1 MVHFRIHFSYPL
13 LLLVFLL
20 GLAITALLY
29 FRLSKKYRKNRNR
42 VTSTVLHLIVFAL
55 AVLTMAG
62 TMFTYEVP
70 NKENQIILLVD
81 VSDTEEQ
88 SREARDAFVKTI
100 LDMGQY
106 DGFSIGIVTF
116 GYNQVYAVEMTDKIS
131 VSDMMNRY
139 QSAEQPD
146 TSATDIAA
154 ALTYTADLFTNPE
167 AGRIVLVTDGKETD
181 EKASSVI
188 RSVSA
193 RGIGVDVANIPSAY
207 EGSDMQ
213 LVGAVLPDYHVS
225 PGAGCVVAATLYAQ
239 TAGDVRV
246 EFFDNGNLVSTQDL
260 KAAVGTQ
267 NVTFNHTFTGAGL
280 HTLSF
285 RLSTGTNDVLKENNT
300 YYTYMNLENF
310 DNVLILEHKNGESD
324 RLKAL
329 LTEGENAYK
338 VTVKNIRTD
347 RTVPTTTEEMR
358 QYDQVILNNIARA
371 DMPEGF
377 EELLQE
383 YVSVYGGGLFTVGGA
398 DEQPG
403 VTGDDR
409 FIAHAYNR
417 EDMWGSIYQELL
429 PVQAIKYTPPIG
441 LMVIVDRSGS
451 MSEVDGSTGSTYYE
465 LALSGARGCLEALT
479 ERDYFGLMTLDS
491 DYETLLPLTPRSQDN
506 KIKKAIFDAQ
516 ELGPTGGTVFPDA
529 IERASRALLSLNVA
543 RRHVIIVTDG
553 QVPEKQE
560 KEYLDYIQKYHK
572 NNGITYSVVGIGV
585 AEGSAA
591 ATQMKTACDA
601 GGGRLYALMNGTS
614 VTESMREDLRV
625 PDIKEVNYDTYYPTV
640 RNTLSTL
647 LNGIKLSTTEDGH
660 QTPKMTASLDGF
672 FGVKVKDG
680 AELVLMGDY
689 DVPVYAQWK
698 YGKGTV
704 GSFMCDLNGT
714 WSSDFLTETTENNG
728 SGRQFIRNVVSAL
741 MPMESVRENQI
752 TVNIETDNYTNL
764 LSVFSQLGD
773 GERIV
778 GYLKNMADAS
788 GTPLSL
794 NEVTA
799 VPEGERLESLACY
812 VTSAL
817 SAANKYSRA
826 GFVIKQAGVYELSL
840 QKVDEAG
847 NVLAEYTTYRSFSY
861 SEEYD
866 QTTIPTNADLAVS
879 LAALAKNGGGS
890 LIVKNEDPIEVFA
903 NFVTSVQ
910 KSFDPRYL
918 FMILALILFL
928 ADVAVRKFKFKWP
941 HELIR
946 AHREKVQKKKGG
958 SDQ

>member
-300 YYTYMNLENF
+300 YY
-310 DNVLILEHKNGESD
+310 
-324 RLKAL
+324 
-329 LTEGENAYK
+329 
-338 VTVKNIRTD
+338 RT
-347 RTVPTTTEEMR
+347 
-358 QYDQVILNNIARA
+358 
-371 DMPEGF
+371 
-377 EELLQE
+377 
-383 YVSVYGGGLFTVGGA
+383 
-398 DEQPG
+398 
-403 VTGDDR
+403 
-409 FIAHAYNR
+409 
-417 EDMWGSIYQELL
+417 
-429 PVQAIKYTPPIG
+429 
-441 LMVIVDRSGS
+441 
-451 MSEVDGSTGSTYYE
+451 
-465 LALSGARGCLEALT
+465 
-479 ERDYFGLMTLDS
+479 
-491 DYETLLPLTPRSQDN
+491 
-506 KIKKAIFDAQ
+506 
-516 ELGPTGGTVFPDA
+516 
-529 IERASRALLSLNVA
+529 
-543 RRHVIIVTDG
+543 
-553 QVPEKQE
+553 
-560 KEYLDYIQKYHK
+560 
-572 NNGITYSVVGIGV
+572 
-585 AEGSAA
+585 
-591 ATQMKTACDA
+591 
-601 GGGRLYALMNGTS
+601 
-614 VTESMREDLRV
+614 
-625 PDIKEVNYDTYYPTV
+625 
-640 RNTLSTL
+640 
-647 LNGIKLSTTEDGH
+647 
-660 QTPKMTASLDGF
+660 
-672 FGVKVKDG
+672 
-680 AELVLMGDY
+680 
-689 DVPVYAQWK
+689 
-698 YGKGTV
+698 
-704 GSFMCDLNGT
+704 
-714 WSSDFLTETTENNG
+714 
-728 SGRQFIRNVVSAL
+728 
-741 MPMESVRENQI
+741 
-752 TVNIETDNYTNL
+752 
-764 LSVFSQLGD
+764 
-773 GERIV
+773 
-778 GYLKNMADAS
+778 
-788 GTPLSL
+788 
-794 NEVTA
+794 
-799 VPEGERLESLACY
+799 
-812 VTSAL
+812 
-817 SAANKYSRA
+817 
-826 GFVIKQAGVYELSL
+826 
-840 QKVDEAG
+840 
-847 NVLAEYTTYRSFSY
+847 
-861 SEEYD
+861 
-866 QTTIPTNADLAVS
+866 
-879 LAALAKNGGGS
+879 
-890 LIVKNEDPIEVFA
+890 
-903 NFVTSVQ
+903 
-910 KSFDPRYL
+910 
-918 FMILALILFL
+918 
-928 ADVAVRKFKFKWP
+928 
-941 HELIR
+941 
-946 AHREKVQKKKGG
+946 
-958 SDQ
+958 